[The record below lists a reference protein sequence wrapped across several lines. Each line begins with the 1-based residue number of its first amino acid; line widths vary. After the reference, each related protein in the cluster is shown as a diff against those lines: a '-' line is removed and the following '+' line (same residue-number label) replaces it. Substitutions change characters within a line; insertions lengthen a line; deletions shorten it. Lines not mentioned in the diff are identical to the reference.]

1 MQEQDDLAA
10 NSLCLFRVRFR
21 GTHVAREQRPCQR
34 RRRRASS
41 SDCQQKYSMGSLE
54 HNRAAFHRKVAPS
67 TENEEK
73 SEKKWRRK
81 QLPPAQRRTRLKNGR
96 SKRAALGRL
105 LDEPRSSSAAM
116 AVFFMVITAILVSVA
131 TFYLS
136 SVKSLTEP
144 DGGHTVWVVEACC
157 VAVFTL
163 EVSMRTVV
171 ATLDLKRL
179 LLKDAYFYIDIL
191 AILPFYIDLIIDDPG
206 NGFRWMALLR
216 LLRILKLLRHCE
228 RSGASNAHRTAAHA
242 MRVATVSSARLDL
255 LLQISCPCY
264 IRAT

>member
-1 MQEQDDLAA
+1 
-10 NSLCLFRVRFR
+10 
-21 GTHVAREQRPCQR
+21 
-34 RRRRASS
+34 
-41 SDCQQKYSMGSLE
+41 MGSLE

-67 TENEEK
+67 AENEET

-163 EVSMRTVV
+163 EVSVRTVV

-228 RSGASNAHRTAAHA
+228 RSGASNAHRTAIERPPMPCAWLLSHLLA
-242 MRVATVSSARLDL
+242 LICCCKLAARATYVLHSL
-255 LLQISCPCY
+255 LLLCALFALGPCLQLL
-264 IRAT
+264 AL